1 MNNNLFLK
9 EIRRNGV
16 SLFIWMAI
24 IILLISVT
32 MSVFRTF
39 IENQS
44 KIMGLL
50 NIIPGGL
57 LEFKGISDVNALLS
71 VMGFYTANNVIYMM
85 VLGSI
90 FSIVLGVN
98 ILLKEEYNKTAE
110 YLLTKPLTRTEIF
123 FSKSI
128 VVLVNIFLLNLGT
141 SLAGLISLELVKN
154 GPVSIKAFG
163 ILSLNTFLLNLL
175 FGAAGLFMSTAV
187 KRARPITTVCIGFVL
202 VLYFIYTL
210 SKITTSISWLGYIA
224 PFKFVNMDVT
234 NPGYGLGIRNIA
246 YFIILSGL
254 LSLMSYR
261 LYIKRDIYA

>member
-1 MNNNLFLK
+1 MNPNLFLK

-50 NIIPGGL
+50 NILPGGL

-90 FSIVLGVN
+90 FSIVLSAN

-123 FSKSI
+123 LSKSI
-128 VVLVNIFLLNLGT
+128 VVLANIFLLNLGT
-141 SLAGLISLELVKN
+141 DN
-154 GPVSIKAFG
+154 
-163 ILSLNTFLLNLL
+163 
-175 FGAAGLFMSTAV
+175 
-187 KRARPITTVCIGFVL
+187 VCR
-202 VLYFIYTL
+202 
-210 SKITTSISWLGYIA
+210 LG
-224 PFKFVNMDVT
+224 V
-234 NPGYGLGIRNIA
+234 
-246 YFIILSGL
+246 
-254 LSLMSYR
+254 
-261 LYIKRDIYA
+261 